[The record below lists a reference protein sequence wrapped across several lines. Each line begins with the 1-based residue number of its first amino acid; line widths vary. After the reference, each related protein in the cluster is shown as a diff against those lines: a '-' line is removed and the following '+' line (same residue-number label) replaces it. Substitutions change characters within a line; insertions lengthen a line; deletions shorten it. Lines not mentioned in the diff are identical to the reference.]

1 MSSSTLYRGLA
12 GDGASA
18 NAPPCEAAETQ
29 TLLDAA
35 YRREHAGLLRY
46 FDRRVGRDDAPDLV
60 QEVYLRAAG
69 SGLFS
74 SLTNP
79 AGFLRRVAHNL
90 LIDRSRRTRLRG
102 VELPLDEAQDITT
115 PAEQEMAL
123 DEADLLRMYEL
134 ALDALPPKTRRVFIM
149 HRVEALTYREIHE
162 QLGISMATVEYHMMK
177 ALAHLAR
184 ALDVTR

>member
-12 GDGASA
+12 GEGARA
-18 NAPPCEAAETQ
+18 VAPPGEAVETQ
-29 TLLDAA
+29 TLDAA
-35 YRREHAGLLRY
+35 FRHEHAGLLRY

-74 SLTNP
+74 RVGNP
-79 AGFLRRVAHNL
+79 AGFLRRVAQNL
-90 LIDRSRRTRLRG
+90 LIDRSRRARFRG
-102 VELPLDEAQDITT
+102 VELLLDEAQGVTT

-134 ALDALPPKTRRVFIM
+134 ALNALPPKTRRVFIM
-149 HRVEALTYREIHE
+149 HRVEELTYREIHE

-184 ALDVTR
+184 ALDVAR